1 MGKTWKVAI
10 VGCGDITRKFYIP
23 QMENIPRAKLV
34 AVCDTDAKSASSCAQ
49 EFGVPEWY
57 ADVDELLAK
66 CDFDILMDAASIAA
80 HHEINLKALK
90 AGKHLYSQK
99 PVGLTVEQVS
109 EQIEAAQKAGV
120 KYAAS
125 PIHPLRPDIRFIREL
140 IGSGAIGKLTMVR
153 AHSAHGGPE
162 YFQHRGSDPSWFYQ
176 PGAGALYDMGV
187 HGLTMAVAVAGPAKE
202 VSCTAVVS
210 QPQRTVRSGA
220 FDGQKMQTD
229 LLPDNYIITLNWGEG
244 CLGVVEAGYCCIAST
259 QNMLEVC
266 GTKGVLT
273 ILGSLRIGE
282 GDGVRMFLDSPEL
295 RVRGWVDPIPNEPP
309 RGEFEQCECLEDL
322 INAIENDTTPL
333 LDPAIARHV
342 IEIMCTIPK
351 AVETKTAQSLTTTF

>member
-1 MGKTWKVAI
+1 MEKTWKVAI

-23 QMENIPRAKLV
+23 QMKNIPKARLA
-34 AVCDTDAKSASSCAQ
+34 AVCDADPASARSCAQ
-49 EFGVPEWY
+49 AFGVPEWY
-57 ADVDELLAK
+57 SDLDTLLEK
-66 CDFDILMDAASIAA
+66 CDFDILMDAASISA
-80 HHEINLKALK
+80 HHEINLKALR

-140 IGSGAIGKLTMVR
+140 IEKGAIGDLTMVR

-162 YFQHRGSDPSWFYQ
+162 YFQHREADPSWFYR

-202 VSCTAVVS
+202 VSCTSAIS
-210 QPQRTVRSGA
+210 QPVRTVRSGA
-220 FDGQKMQTD
+220 HDGQKMKTD
-229 LLPDNYIITLNWGEG
+229 LLPDNYVITLDWGNG
-244 CLGVVEAGYCCIAST
+244 CLGTVVAGYCCIAST

-273 ILGSLRIGE
+273 ILGSLKIGE

-295 RVRGWVDPIPNEPP
+295 GVRGWIDPLSNQPP
-309 RGEFEQCECLEDL
+309 RGEFEQCECLQDL
-322 INAIENDTTPL
+322 IDAIEQDTPPIL
-333 LDPAIARHV
+333 SPHIARHV

-351 AVETKTAQSLTTTF
+351 AMETKTAQPLTTTF